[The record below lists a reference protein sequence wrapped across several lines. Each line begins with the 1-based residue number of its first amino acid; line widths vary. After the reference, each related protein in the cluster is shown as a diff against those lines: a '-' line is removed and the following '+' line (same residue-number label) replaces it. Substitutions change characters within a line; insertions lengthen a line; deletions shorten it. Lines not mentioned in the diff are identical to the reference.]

1 MPTLLETAEIPTC
14 IVGTRWRGDRAL
26 AAIAG
31 MKPGDTVQLV
41 RDSGN
46 PHDGYAVACHYR
58 GLHIGYLPR
67 QTNMPVSAALDRGAV
82 VTAVVD
88 APAEVRRGHIKLDAK
103 IRIYLGGGE
112 PQL

>member
-1 MPTLLETAEIPTC
+1 MPTLAETSEIPTV

-41 RDSGN
+41 RESGN
-46 PHDGYAVACHYR
+46 RHDGYAVACHYR
-58 GLHIGYLPR
+58 GLHVGYIPR
-67 QTNMPVSAALDRGAV
+67 QANMPVAAALDRGAV
-82 VTAVVD
+82 VTAIVE
-88 APAEVRRGHIKLDAK
+88 APAQINRGYIKHEAK
-103 IRIYLGGGE
+103 LRIYLGGE